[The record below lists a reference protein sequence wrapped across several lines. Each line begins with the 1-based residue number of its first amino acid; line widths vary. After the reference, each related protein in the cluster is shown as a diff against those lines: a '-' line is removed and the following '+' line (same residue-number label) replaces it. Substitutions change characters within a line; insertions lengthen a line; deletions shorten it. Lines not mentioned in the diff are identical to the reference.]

1 MPERL
6 EVTRRRFIHA
16 GSAAAA
22 GALLLEPEAAS
33 AAERPNVLLIVVDT
47 LRADYVSSYGGR
59 ARTPNIDALARR
71 GIRFTR
77 FHPEAM
83 ATVPARR
90 SIMTGRR
97 VFPYRGW
104 HRWPGLMR
112 TPGWAPIGDVDS
124 TFTSALRRVGY
135 WTGYFTDN
143 PFLGFSTPYASFRRS
158 FSRFG
163 RVGGQVGTVA
173 PLASVS
179 DAELRHWLIPELR
192 KGNIETRLRRFLA
205 AGHYWRYEERSW
217 AARVFSGAARA
228 LDEAAAHQP
237 FAMVVDTFE
246 PHEPWTPPRRYI
258 DMYGDRGYRGPEP
271 GTARYKRVSDWLRPS
286 RRGPVLS
293 RMRDL
298 YAAEV
303 TMTDRWLGVL
313 IARLR
318 ELGLERNTVI
328 ALVSDHGFLLGEYGY
343 TGKMAAQLHPP
354 LIHVPLIVVDPAR
367 RRAGRTSDYLAQTHD
382 LGPTLLAMAG
392 VRRPRGMDGVDLSPL
407 FRGKQPPERRM
418 AYGGYAN
425 WCYARTGRWKLIAV
439 NDGRT
444 RRLFDLR
451 RDPRETRNIAASNR
465 GKADELYRAVVRR
478 AGGKP
483 PVYRSKR

>member
-1 MPERL
+1 MSERSQI
-6 EVTRRRFIHA
+6 TRRRFIHA

-22 GALLLEPEAAS
+22 GAVLLDADTAP

-71 GIRFTR
+71 GIRFSR
-77 FHPEAM
+77 FYPEAM

-97 VFPYRGW
+97 VFPFRGW
-104 HRWPGLMR
+104 HRWPSLLR
-112 TPGWAPIGDVDS
+112 TPGWAPIEDVDA
-124 TFTSALRRVGY
+124 TFTSALRRAGY

-143 PFLGFSTPYASFRRS
+143 PFLGFSAPYRTFRRS
-158 FSRFG
+158 FSRFD
-163 RVGGQVGTVA
+163 RVVGQVWTDA
-173 PLASVS
+173 PPSSIS
-179 DAELRHWLIPELR
+179 DAQLRGWLVPELR
-192 KGNIETRLRRFLA
+192 KPHIEKRMRRFMA
-205 AGHYWRYEERSW
+205 AGRYWRDEPHSW
-217 AARVFSGAARA
+217 AARVFGGAAQA

-258 DMYGDRGYRGPEP
+258 DMYGDRDYRGPEP
-271 GTARYKRVSDWLRPS
+271 GMARYKRVSEWLRPS

-313 IARLR
+313 LRRLR
-318 ELGLERNTVI
+318 ELRLERNTVI

-343 TGKMAAQLHPP
+343 TGKIAAQLHPA
-354 LIHVPLIVVDPAR
+354 LIHVPLILVDPAR
-367 RRAGRTSDYLAQTHD
+367 RRAGRTSDYFAQTHD
-382 LGPTLLAMAG
+382 IGPTLLAMAG
-392 VRRPRGMDGVDLSPL
+392 VRRPRGMDGVDLSPV
-407 FRGKQPPERRM
+407 FRGREPQERRM

-425 WCYARTGRWKLIAV
+425 WCFARTDRWKLISE
-439 NDGRT
+439 NRGRA
-444 RRLFDLR
+444 RRLYDVR
-451 RDPRETRNIAASNR
+451 RDPRENRNIAASNR
-465 GKADELYRAVVRR
+465 DKVEELWDALVRR
-478 AGGKP
+478 TGGEP